1 MRLNPFAF
9 PSDTTFRF
17 LLLIAATVG
26 VSLLA
31 FDWLYGQFADL
42 RAEAQALLAC
52 AQNFQF
58 APGQVPTDAQLAEFR
73 GCLAAV
79 NGPRREA
86 VLLGVAA
93 LLVGG
98 IVAYAIAVA
107 LLRRRYRPFIR
118 DHAPEL
124 WQSIGELAGEV
135 GVSPPPGLR
144 WQPLDRR
151 AIGLAFGPPGGR
163 ELAFTGGL
171 VPLSIRDR
179 PAFRAIVL
187 HELAH
192 FRNRDVDLSYYA
204 IGIWR
209 ALLVVAI
216 APFLVVLV
224 LSLPSDPGTVASFA
238 WRLVALLPLVYLI
251 RSGILRAREHDADVR
266 ASTREP
272 AIRRIL
278 AAAGD
283 SAGDRPP
290 AAWRRFFAWHPTVSE
305 RVAVLDDPT
314 PLLRLG
320 LLDVFGVG
328 IVGSLAYEEVAILL
342 GYFGLESF
350 TVRGLSGL
358 AFGPLVGLI
367 LALGTWRQTF
377 AFLATGRA
385 PVRVVPLGLALV
397 AGLLVGQRMSLATAI
412 SDDAVLLRPDV
423 APFHLG
429 LTFFVAVGA
438 ILFMAWLVATS
449 RMWLPVATRLRSPR
463 RASTPM
469 AVGAAVLLTIAIGVF
484 EIVVASRE
492 AVEIVVSTP
501 SDLYAAMAQVVPAAG
516 PEWLFR
522 LVMSPEVRLIIEEPL
537 VIAFFMIIVL
547 VPWAAALF
555 SARLPARTV
564 ASWGSLDPGV
574 EPPSIERPDL
584 RPRWAIGAGLIA
596 GLGIAVVLVF
606 LYAGLHSGFDA
617 PTRSRDE
624 FLFAFAFWLISVTL
638 VGQLLAGATAAARA
652 PRFGT
657 LHGVLAGLVAGLAGT
672 FAVAVTQ
679 TTSGCVSAFLVVEGR
694 PCGRPP
700 TVDWLAAYLASVLTI
715 GIIGAAL
722 GAALVAAIRW
732 RTARI
737 RSRS

>member
-1 MRLNPFAF
+1 LRLNPFAF

-31 FDWLYGQFADL
+31 FDWLYGQVADL

-52 AQNFQF
+52 TQTFQL
-58 APGQVPTDAQLAEFR
+58 APGQVPTDTQLADFR
-73 GCLAAV
+73 ACLAAV

-86 VLLGVAA
+86 VLLGVAV

-98 IVAYAIAVA
+98 VVAYAIAVV
-107 LLRRRYRPFIR
+107 LLRRRYRPFTRNI
-118 DHAPEL
+118 APEL
-124 WQSIGELAGEV
+124 WQSFGELAGEI
-135 GVSPPPGLR
+135 GVSPAPRLR

-192 FRNRDVDLSYYA
+192 LWNRDVDVSYYA

-216 APFLVVLV
+216 APFLLALV
-224 LSLPSDPGTVASFA
+224 RILPSDPGTVASFA

-272 AIRRIL
+272 AIRRVL

-283 SAGDRPP
+283 TSGDRPP
-290 AAWRRFFAWHPTVSE
+290 AAWRRFIAWHPTASA

-328 IVGSLAYEEVAILL
+328 IVGSLAYEEVATLV

-350 TVRGLSGL
+350 AIRGLSGL

-367 LALGTWRQTF
+367 VALGTWRQTF

-385 PVRVVPLGLALV
+385 PVRTVPLGLALV

-429 LTFFVAVGA
+429 LTLLVAVGA

-449 RMWLPVATRLRSPR
+449 RLWLPVATRFQSPG
-463 RASTPM
+463 RASAPV
-469 AVGAAVLLTIAIGVF
+469 AVGAAALLTIAIGVF

-492 AVEIVVSTP
+492 AVEIVVTTP
-501 SDLYAAMAQVVPAAG
+501 SDIYAAVAQVVPTAG

-522 LVMSPEVRLIIEEPL
+522 IVMSPEVRLIIEEPL
-537 VIAFFMIIVL
+537 VIAFFMIFVL
-547 VPWAAALF
+547 VPWAAAPF
-555 SARLPARTV
+555 SAWLPVRPI
-564 ASWGSLDPGV
+564 ASWGSLDSGV
-574 EPPSIERPDL
+574 EPPSIERPEL
-584 RPRWAIGAGLIA
+584 RPRWAIGSGLVAGI
-596 GLGIAVVLVF
+596 GIAVVLVI
-606 LYAGLHSGFDA
+606 LYAGVHSGFDA
-617 PTRSRDE
+617 LTRSSDE

-638 VGQLLAGATAAARA
+638 AGQLLAGAIAAARA

-657 LHGVLAGLVAGLAGT
+657 LHGALAGLMAGLAGT

-679 TTSGCVSAFLVVEGR
+679 TTSGCVPVLLVVEGR

-700 TVDWLAAYLASVLTI
+700 TVDFVAAYLAPVLTI

-722 GAALVAAIRW
+722 AAALVAAIRW
-732 RTARI
+732 RTART
-737 RSRS
+737 RSLP